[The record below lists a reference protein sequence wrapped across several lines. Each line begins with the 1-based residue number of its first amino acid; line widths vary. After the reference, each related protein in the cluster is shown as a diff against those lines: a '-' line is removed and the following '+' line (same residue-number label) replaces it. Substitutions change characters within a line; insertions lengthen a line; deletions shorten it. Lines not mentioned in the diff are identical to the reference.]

1 MNCLSQISSRLE
13 AFFRSSS
20 SQFRAQ
26 TSLYGSYAC
35 SWTRTI
41 SYSPPR
47 IAVPNQNSA
56 LTRFGV
62 RLYSAKVGKSGG
74 SVSRS
79 RRKSEPE
86 PAMEKE
92 KQPKEAFYVVRK
104 GDVVGVYKSLNDC
117 QAQVGSSICDPPVS
131 VFKGNCLPKETEE
144 YLTSRGLKDAVYSIR
159 AEDINESLFG
169 PLVQCALQVKHE
181 GIGSISVT
189 TDSSQKHAK
198 FDHFD
203 MGQLSSAS
211 SMAGHLNC
219 ALKRSCILKFDGA
232 SKGNPG
238 KAGAGAVL
246 LADDGSL
253 VQGLWKVKNENIAK
267 LYKEVKKL
275 KDKFRSFEINHVL
288 RNLNSE
294 ADKQANLAV
303 SLADGEILVES

>member
-1 MNCLSQISSRLE
+1 M
-13 AFFRSSS
+13 
-20 SQFRAQ
+20 
-26 TSLYGSYAC
+26 
-35 SWTRTI
+35 
-41 SYSPPR
+41 
-47 IAVPNQNSA
+47 
-56 LTRFGV
+56 
-62 RLYSAKVGKSGG
+62 
-74 SVSRS
+74 SRS

-104 GDVVGVYKSLNDC
+104 GDVVGVYRSLNDC

-169 PLVQCALQVKHE
+169 PLVQCALQVKHVPTSSIGVTSFEETSKKRSHQVAGFENVE

-211 SMAGHLNC
+211 S
-219 ALKRSCILKFDGA
+219 RSCILKFDGA

-253 VQGLWKVKNENIAK
+253 ICKLREGLGEATNNVAEYRAIILGLRYAHKRGFEKISVLGDSKLVCMQVQGLWKVKNENIAK